1 MPKGPAGEK
10 PAGPA
15 AFCGHSRGRKGG
27 RCSMLALLLA
37 PVYLVLNAY
46 LARWLLRWMAAC
58 THWFKK
64 KWAVGCI
71 MAFYIFVSLS
81 PLTGFLITQGP
92 VHRFLKLLGN
102 YWLGTL
108 AYILLTVLV
117 LDAVRLIW
125 KRTRWG
131 AKGLRHPRRAFVAA
145 GGFVILFVAGISA
158 WGILHAQNVVL
169 REETVTV
176 HKACTAAR
184 QGELRI
190 ALVSDL
196 HLGYNVGA
204 AQVRRVVE
212 TVNETQPDV
221 VVLAGDVFDN
231 EYAAVYQP
239 EKIAALLRGIRSRF
253 GVYACWGNHDVSE
266 QLLAGF
272 SFTAENPAAEDEAY
286 RAFFQNAGVQLL
298 EDESV
303 LVENAFYLVGRQDPQ
318 RQEKLGQSRLSPAQ
332 LLAGLD
338 AEKPVFVIDHQ
349 PRQLEE
355 LAAAGADLALSGH
368 THNGQMFPGNL
379 LIRLAWKNPAGVLQV
394 GNMTSCVTQGAGVWG
409 PAMRVGTDSEVMLL
423 HVRFAP

>member
-1 MPKGPAGEK
+1 
-10 PAGPA
+10 
-15 AFCGHSRGRKGG
+15 
-27 RCSMLALLLA
+27 MLALLLA

-46 LARWLLRWMAAC
+46 LSRWLLRWMAAC

-176 HKACTAAR
+176 HKACAAAR

-204 AQVRRVVE
+204 AQVQRVVE

-266 QLLAGF
+266 RLLAGF

-318 RQEKLGQSRLSPAQ
+318 RQEKLGQSRLHRPSAPPAGR
-332 LLAGLD
+332 AGRRRGGPGFVRPHAQRPDVSGQPANPPGL
-338 AEKPVFVIDHQ
+338 EKPG
-349 PRQLEE
+349 R
-355 LAAAGADLALSGH
+355 
-368 THNGQMFPGNL
+368 
-379 LIRLAWKNPAGVLQV
+379 
-394 GNMTSCVTQGAGVWG
+394 
-409 PAMRVGTDSEVMLL
+409 
-423 HVRFAP
+423 RFAGGGYDFLRYAGRRRLGPSHARGHRQRSNAASCALCTVRPGKVRGN

>member
-1 MPKGPAGEK
+1 
-10 PAGPA
+10 
-15 AFCGHSRGRKGG
+15 
-27 RCSMLALLLA
+27 MLALLLA

-58 THWFKK
+58 TRWFKN

-81 PLTGFLITQGP
+81 PLTGFLIAQGP

-176 HKACTAAR
+176 HKACAAAR
-184 QGELRI
+184 QGELRM

-196 HLGYNVGA
+196 HLGYSVGA
-204 AQVRRVVE
+204 A
-212 TVNETQPDV
+212 
-221 VVLAGDVFDN
+221 
-231 EYAAVYQP
+231 
-239 EKIAALLRGIRSRF
+239 
-253 GVYACWGNHDVSE
+253 
-266 QLLAGF
+266 
-272 SFTAENPAAEDEAY
+272 
-286 RAFFQNAGVQLL
+286 
-298 EDESV
+298 
-303 LVENAFYLVGRQDPQ
+303 
-318 RQEKLGQSRLSPAQ
+318 
-332 LLAGLD
+332 
-338 AEKPVFVIDHQ
+338 
-349 PRQLEE
+349 
-355 LAAAGADLALSGH
+355 
-368 THNGQMFPGNL
+368 
-379 LIRLAWKNPAGVLQV
+379 
-394 GNMTSCVTQGAGVWG
+394 
-409 PAMRVGTDSEVMLL
+409 
-423 HVRFAP
+423 

>member
-1 MPKGPAGEK
+1 M
-10 PAGPA
+10 
-15 AFCGHSRGRKGG
+15 
-27 RCSMLALLLA
+27 
-37 PVYLVLNAY
+37 
-46 LARWLLRWMAAC
+46 
-58 THWFKK
+58 
-64 KWAVGCI
+64 
-71 MAFYIFVSLS
+71 
-81 PLTGFLITQGP
+81 
-92 VHRFLKLLGN
+92 
-102 YWLGTL
+102 
-108 AYILLTVLV
+108 
-117 LDAVRLIW
+117 
-125 KRTRWG
+125 
-131 AKGLRHPRRAFVAA
+131 
-145 GGFVILFVAGISA
+145 
-158 WGILHAQNVVL
+158 HAQNVVL

-176 HKACTAAR
+176 HKACAAAR

-266 QLLAGF
+266 RLLAGF

-394 GNMTSCVTQGAGVWG
+394 GDMTSCVTQGAGVWG

>member
-1 MPKGPAGEK
+1 
-10 PAGPA
+10 
-15 AFCGHSRGRKGG
+15 
-27 RCSMLALLLA
+27 MLALLLA

-71 MAFYIFVSLS
+71 MAFYIFVLLS

-253 GVYACWGNHDVSE
+253 DVYACWGNHDVSE
-266 QLLAGF
+266 RLLAGF

-303 LVENAFYLVGRQDPQ
+303 LVGNAFYLVGRQDPQ

-394 GNMTSCVTQGAGVWG
+394 GDMTSCVTQGAGVWG

>member
-1 MPKGPAGEK
+1 
-10 PAGPA
+10 
-15 AFCGHSRGRKGG
+15 
-27 RCSMLALLLA
+27 MLALLLA

-46 LARWLLRWMAAC
+46 LSRWLLRWMAAC

-176 HKACTAAR
+176 HKACAAAR

-266 QLLAGF
+266 QLWLAFLSRPPRTRPTVRFFKMQGCSFWRTRACWWKTPFTLWAGKTRSARKSWGKAGF
-272 SFTAENPAAEDEAY
+272 PRRSFW
-286 RAFFQNAGVQLL
+286 
-298 EDESV
+298 
-303 LVENAFYLVGRQDPQ
+303 
-318 RQEKLGQSRLSPAQ
+318 
-332 LLAGLD
+332 
-338 AEKPVFVIDHQ
+338 
-349 PRQLEE
+349 
-355 LAAAGADLALSGH
+355 
-368 THNGQMFPGNL
+368 PGWTPKSL
-379 LIRLAWKNPAGVLQV
+379 F
-394 GNMTSCVTQGAGVWG
+394 S
-409 PAMRVGTDSEVMLL
+409 S
-423 HVRFAP
+423 

>member
-1 MPKGPAGEK
+1 
-10 PAGPA
+10 
-15 AFCGHSRGRKGG
+15 
-27 RCSMLALLLA
+27 MLNVA
-37 PVYLVLNAY
+37 
-46 LARWLLRWMAAC
+46 
-58 THWFKK
+58 
-64 KWAVGCI
+64 
-71 MAFYIFVSLS
+71 
-81 PLTGFLITQGP
+81 
-92 VHRFLKLLGN
+92 
-102 YWLGTL
+102 
-108 AYILLTVLV
+108 VLV
-117 LDAVRLIW
+117 SGGGTNLQAILDA
-125 KRTRWG
+125 K
-131 AKGLRHPRRAFVAA
+131 AA
-145 GGFVILFVAGISA
+145 GALP
-158 WGILHAQNVVL
+158 HA
-169 REETVTV
+169 
-176 HKACTAAR
+176 K
-184 QGELRI
+184 I
-190 ALVSDL
+190 ALVLASKPGVYAL
-196 HLGYNVGA
+196 ERASKAGVPGIVVARKSYA
-204 AQVRRVVE
+204 APEEYDAALLAALREHRI
-212 TVNETQPDV
+212 DV

-266 QLLAGF
+266 RLLAGF

-379 LIRLAWKNPAGVLQV
+379 LIRLAWKNPAGILQV
-394 GNMTSCVTQGAGVWG
+394 GDMTSCVTQGAGVWG